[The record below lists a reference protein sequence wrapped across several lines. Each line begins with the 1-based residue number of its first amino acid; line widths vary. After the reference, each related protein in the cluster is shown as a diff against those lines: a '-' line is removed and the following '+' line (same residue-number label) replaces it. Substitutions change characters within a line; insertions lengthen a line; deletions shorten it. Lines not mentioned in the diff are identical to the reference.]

1 MTSAPTGAEPVETA
15 AERTADSPERMGI
28 LPIDKPLG
36 WTSHD
41 VVAVVRSV
49 LRIRRVGH
57 GGTLDPLATGLLP
70 VLIGPA
76 TKFADRLHTAPKVY
90 AARLRFG
97 HETTTD
103 DREGTPTRIGTPP
116 DLDTASIDAALAT
129 FRGAIVQIPPD
140 YAAVKVA
147 GRPAYARARAGETLS
162 LTPRPITIHRLDVAG
177 WDGTLLDL
185 LIVCSTGTYVRSL
198 ARDIGRA
205 LESAAHLAALRRLA
219 VGALE
224 ADEAIGIEAL
234 RAAGPDAAFGRIVA
248 ADDRTLA
255 LATRFRDET
264 AAGLLAGWA
273 SP

>member
-1 MTSAPTGAEPVETA
+1 MIPAPAGV
-15 AERTADSPERMGI
+15 
-28 LPIDKPLG
+28 LPIDKPIG

-49 LRIRRVGH
+49 LGIRKVGH

-70 VLIGPA
+70 VLVGSA

-103 DREGTPTRIGTPP
+103 DREGAPTIVAPPP
-116 DLDTASIDAALAT
+116 DHDAAALSAALGS
-129 FRGAIVQIPPD
+129 FRGTITQVPPD

-147 GRPAYARARAGETLS
+147 GRPAYARARAGETLT
-162 LTPRPITIHRLDVAG
+162 LTPRQITVHRLDLG
-177 WDGTLLDL
+177 RWDGTDLDL
-185 LIVCSTGTYVRSL
+185 IIVCSTGTYVRSL

-205 LESAAHLAALRRLA
+205 LGSAAHLAALRRLA

-224 ADEAIGIEAL
+224 AEAAIGIEAL
-234 RAAGPDAAFGRIVA
+234 RAGGSAAALLRIVPADDRILALPARYGEVA
-248 ADDRTLA
+248 AD
-255 LATRFRDET
+255 
-264 AAGLLAGWA
+264 GLLGDRWA
-273 SP
+273 S

>member
-1 MTSAPTGAEPVETA
+1 MIRAPGGV
-15 AERTADSPERMGI
+15 

-49 LRIRRVGH
+49 LGIRKVGH

-103 DREGTPTRIGTPP
+103 DREGAPTRAAASP
-116 DLDTASIDAALAT
+116 DLDAAALDAALAP
-129 FRGAIVQIPPD
+129 FRGAIAQVPPD

-147 GRPAYARARAGETLS
+147 GRAAYARARAGETLT
-162 LTPRPITIHRLDVAG
+162 LTPRQIAIHRLAVAR
-177 WDGTLLDL
+177 WDGNDLEL
-185 LIVCSTGTYVRSL
+185 LIACSTGTYVRSL

-205 LESAAHLAALRRLA
+205 LGSAAHLAALRRLA
-219 VGALE
+219 VGSLE
-224 ADEAIGIEAL
+224 AREAIGIETL
-234 RAAGPDAAFGRIVA
+234 RAAGPAAALDRIVP
-248 ADDRTLA
+248 ADDRILTLA
-255 LATRFRDET
+255 AGYGDRDP
-264 AAGLLAGWA
+264 ADLLGDRWSA
-273 SP
+273 